1 MPSKKIQSNRRF
13 NIVVDWGGGVRKNKK
28 HYLDNLRLCV
38 GK

>member
-13 NIVVDWGGGVRKNKK
+13 NIVVDWGGVRKNKK
-28 HYLDNLRLCV
+28 HYLDNLRFCV